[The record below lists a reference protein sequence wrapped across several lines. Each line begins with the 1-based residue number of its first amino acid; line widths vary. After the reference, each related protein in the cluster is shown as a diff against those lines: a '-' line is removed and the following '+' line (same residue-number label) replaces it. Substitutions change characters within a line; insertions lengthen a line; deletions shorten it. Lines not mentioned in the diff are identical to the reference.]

1 MKEEEDDMDDMDAKA
16 QELIN
21 QVTEENKKK
30 EEKKNSRTSGYL
42 SKTSS
47 NGDFNNDINKVKT
60 KNIVINKRRDSLKSN
75 SPSNSDSDSP
85 ESSPRGSL
93 DEEKVPDSK
102 NSKNMI
108 NNIDKVVN
116 NNLHRSSIVSSDSTL
131 DNLMLS
137 RDINIKAFTLFSC
150 AFCIGTISL
159 SIIGSLILERLLTF
173 NYGQNYISEDTQK
186 KKQAIEGITMNH
198 VMIYILL
205 TALCVFNFGI
215 LVMISLNNDKMLTT
229 LIYSDLKWYFVLTQL
244 AFGSLFLISLIWETD
259 LWTINVCLSI
269 SMLTI
274 LILAF
279 YFTEIKQKK
288 NMSKGTFIFIYAYIS
303 CLFSFISY
311 VTLYNISCI
320 LMENME
326 AQHGDVQTISYTII
340 KVSINAGQTILSFVL
355 LTYFKDVFFAF
366 TSGYIICA
374 VFIHEN
380 FNLEKENIGF
390 LVMVLAIVLG
400 IVLTIVRYRKKTFG
414 YEDVPVEITKDIA

>member
-1 MKEEEDDMDDMDAKA
+1 MQEDDDDMDAKV

-21 QVTEENKKK
+21 QVKEENNKK
-30 EEKKNSRTSGYL
+30 EEKKNSRTSGYI

-47 NGDFNNDINKVKT
+47 NNDFNNDINKIKT
-60 KNIVINKRRDSLKSN
+60 KNTVINKRRLSSKNN
-75 SPSNSDSDSP
+75 SFSDSDSQ
-85 ESSPRGSL
+85 ESSPEGSVE
-93 DEEKVPDSK
+93 EEKIPESK
-102 NSKNMI
+102 MSKNMI
-108 NNIDKVVN
+108 NNSDKVVVN
-116 NNLHRSSIVSSDSTL
+116 NRSRSNSIGSPDSTL

-150 AFCIGTISL
+150 VFCIGTISL

-173 NYGQNYISEDTQK
+173 NYGQNYNSVQDKDK
-186 KKQAIEGITMNH
+186 KNAIEGITMNH

-205 TALCVFNFGI
+205 TVLCVFNFGI

-244 AFGSLFLISLIWETD
+244 AFGSLFLITLIWETD

-288 NMSKGTFIFIYAYIS
+288 NMSKGTFFFIYVYIS

-311 VTLYNISCI
+311 VTLYNLSCI

-326 AQHGDVQTISYTII
+326 AQDKDVQTISYTII

-355 LTYFKDVFFAF
+355 LTYFKDVFFAY

-390 LVMVLAIVLG
+390 IVMVLAIALG
-400 IVLTIVRYRKKTFG
+400 IILTIVRYGKKTFG
-414 YEDVPVEITKDIA
+414 YEDLPVEITKDIA

>member
-1 MKEEEDDMDDMDAKA
+1 MKEEEDDMDTKA

-21 QVTEENKKK
+21 QLSEENKKK
-30 EEKKNSRTSGYL
+30 DEKKKSRTSGYL

-47 NGDFNNDINKVKT
+47 NGDFNNDINKIKT
-60 KNIVINKRRDSLKSN
+60 KNIVINKRRDSQKSN
-75 SPSNSDSDSP
+75 SSSDSDSQ
-85 ESSPRGSL
+85 ESSPQGSL
-93 DEEKVPDSK
+93 DEEKNPDSK
-102 NSKNMI
+102 ISKNNI
-108 NNIDKVVN
+108 NNSNKVVEDRN
-116 NNLHRSSIVSSDSTL
+116 QRNSIGSDSTL

-150 AFCIGTISL
+150 VFCIGTISL

-173 NYGQNYISEDTQK
+173 NYGQNYDNDKTK
-186 KKQAIEGITMNH
+186 KHAIEGITMNH

-205 TALCVFNFGI
+205 TVLCVFNFGI

-244 AFGSLFLISLIWETD
+244 AFGSLFLITLIWETD

-288 NMSKGTFIFIYAYIS
+288 NMSKGTFIFIYVYIS

-326 AQHGDVQTISYTII
+326 VQDQDVQTISYTII

-390 LVMVLAIVLG
+390 LVMVFAIALG

>member
-1 MKEEEDDMDDMDAKA
+1 MEEDDDIDSKA
-16 QELIN
+16 QEFIN
-21 QVTEENKKK
+21 QVKEENIKKDEKKK
-30 EEKKNSRTSGYL
+30 LKTSGNL

-47 NGDFNNDINKVKT
+47 NGDFNNDINKVIT
-60 KNIVINKRRDSLKSN
+60 KNIVINKRRDSRNSN
-75 SPSNSDSDSP
+75 SPPNSDSP
-85 ESSPRGSL
+85 ESSPGGSL

-102 NSKNMI
+102 ISKNMI
-108 NNIDKVVN
+108 NNSNKVAN
-116 NNLHRSSIVSSDSTL
+116 NRNQRNSIGSSDSTL

-150 AFCIGTISL
+150 VFCISTISV

-173 NYGQNYISEDTQK
+173 NYGQNYNNDQTK
-186 KKQAIEGITMNH
+186 KHAIEGITMNH

-215 LVMISLNNDKMLTT
+215 LVMISLNNDQMLTT

-244 AFGSLFLISLIWETD
+244 AFGSLFLITLIWETD

-279 YFTEIKQKK
+279 YFTEIKLKK

-326 AQHGDVQTISYTII
+326 VQQENVQKISYTII

-366 TSGYIICA
+366 TSGYIISA

-390 LVMVLAIVLG
+390 LVMVFAIVLG
-400 IVLTIVRYRKKTFG
+400 IILTLVRYRKKTFG
-414 YEDVPVEITKDIA
+414 YEDVQVEIIKDIA

>member
-116 NNLHRSSIVSSDSTL
+116 NNLHRSSTDSTL

-173 NYGQNYISEDTQK
+173 NYGQKNED
-186 KKQAIEGITMNH
+186 KKQFIEGITMNH
-198 VMIYILL
+198 AMIYILL

-326 AQHGDVQTISYTII
+326 VQKEYVQNISYTII

-414 YEDVPVEITKDIA
+414 YEDVPVEITKDFA

>member
-1 MKEEEDDMDDMDAKA
+1 MQEDDDDMDAKV

-21 QVTEENKKK
+21 QVKEENKKK
-30 EEKKNSRTSGYL
+30 EEKKNSRTSGYI

-47 NGDFNNDINKVKT
+47 NNDFNNDINKIKT
-60 KNIVINKRRDSLKSN
+60 KNTVINKRRLSLKKSD
-75 SPSNSDSDSP
+75 SSSDSDSQ
-85 ESSPRGSL
+85 ESSPGGSIE
-93 DEEKVPDSK
+93 EEKIPESK
-102 NSKNMI
+102 MSKNMI
-108 NNIDKVVN
+108 NNSDKVVVN
-116 NNLHRSSIVSSDSTL
+116 NRSRSNSIGSSDTL

-150 AFCIGTISL
+150 VFCIGTISL

-173 NYGQNYISEDTQK
+173 NYGQNYNSEQAKEK
-186 KKQAIEGITMNH
+186 KNAIEGITMNH

-244 AFGSLFLISLIWETD
+244 AFGSLFLITLIWETD

-288 NMSKGTFIFIYAYIS
+288 NMSKGTFFFIYVYIS

-311 VTLYNISCI
+311 VTLYNLSCI

-326 AQHGDVQTISYTII
+326 AQEKDVQTISYTII

-355 LTYFKDVFFAF
+355 LTYFKDVFFAY
-366 TSGYIICA
+366 TSGYIISA

-390 LVMVLAIVLG
+390 IVMVLAIALG
-400 IVLTIVRYRKKTFG
+400 IVLTIVRYGKKTFG
-414 YEDVPVEITKDIA
+414 YEDLPVEITKDIA

>member
-1 MKEEEDDMDDMDAKA
+1 MLEDDDIDSKA
-16 QELIN
+16 QEFIN
-21 QVTEENKKK
+21 QVKEENIKKDEKKK
-30 EEKKNSRTSGYL
+30 SKTSGNL

-60 KNIVINKRRDSLKSN
+60 KNIVINKRRDSRKSN
-75 SPSNSDSDSP
+75 SSSNSDSQ
-85 ESSPRGSL
+85 ESSPGGSL

-102 NSKNMI
+102 ISKNMI
-108 NNIDKVVN
+108 NNSNKVAN
-116 NNLHRSSIVSSDSTL
+116 NRSQRNSIGSSDSTL

-150 AFCIGTISL
+150 VFCISTISV

-173 NYGQNYISEDTQK
+173 NYGQIYISDQTK
-186 KKQAIEGITMNH
+186 KHAIEGITMNH

-215 LVMISLNNDKMLTT
+215 LVMISLNNDQMLTT

-244 AFGSLFLISLIWETD
+244 AFGSLFLITLIWETD

-326 AQHGDVQTISYTII
+326 VQNHDVQTISYTII

-390 LVMVLAIVLG
+390 LVMVFAIVLG

-414 YEDVPVEITKDIA
+414 YEDVPVEITKDIT

>member
-303 CLFSFISY
+303 CLFSFISF
-311 VTLYNISCI
+311 
-320 LMENME
+320 
-326 AQHGDVQTISYTII
+326 QTISYTII

>member
-1 MKEEEDDMDDMDAKA
+1 MLEDDDIDSKA
-16 QELIN
+16 QEFIN
-21 QVTEENKKK
+21 QVKEENIKKDEKKK
-30 EEKKNSRTSGYL
+30 SKTSGNL

-60 KNIVINKRRDSLKSN
+60 KNIVINKRRDSRKSN
-75 SPSNSDSDSP
+75 SSSNSDSQ
-85 ESSPRGSL
+85 ESSPGGSL

-102 NSKNMI
+102 ISKNMI
-108 NNIDKVVN
+108 NNSNKVAN
-116 NNLHRSSIVSSDSTL
+116 NRSQRNSIGSSDSTL

-150 AFCIGTISL
+150 VFCISTISV

-173 NYGQNYISEDTQK
+173 NYGQIYISDQTK
-186 KKQAIEGITMNH
+186 KHAIEGITMNH

-215 LVMISLNNDKMLTT
+215 LVMISLNNDQMLTT

-244 AFGSLFLISLIWETD
+244 AFGSLFLITLIWETD

-326 AQHGDVQTISYTII
+326 VQQENVQKISYTII

-366 TSGYIICA
+366 TSGYIISA

-390 LVMVLAIVLG
+390 LVMVFAIVLG

-414 YEDVPVEITKDIA
+414 YEDVPVEITKDIT

>member
-1 MKEEEDDMDDMDAKA
+1 MSEDEDMDDEKIQA
-16 QELIN
+16 LIN
-21 QVTEENKKK
+21 QQIEENKKK
-30 EEKKNSRTSGYL
+30 DEKKNSRALGGL

-47 NGDFNNDINKVKT
+47 NNDFNNDINKIKT
-60 KNIVINKRRDSLKSN
+60 KNTVINKRRDSLKSN
-75 SPSNSDSDSP
+75 SSSDSDSQ
-85 ESSPRGSL
+85 ESSPEGSL
-93 DEEKVPDSK
+93 DDKKLIDSK
-102 NSKNMI
+102 ISKNDE
-108 NNIDKVVN
+108 NNGNKVVTN
-116 NNLHRSSIVSSDSTL
+116 KNHRKSIASAGSSL

-150 AFCIGTISL
+150 VFCIGTISL

-173 NYGQNYISEDTQK
+173 NYGQNYNSANTQEK
-186 KKQAIEGITMNH
+186 KHAIEGITMNH

-205 TALCVFNFGI
+205 TVLCVFNFGI

-244 AFGSLFLISLIWETD
+244 AFGSLFLITLIWETD

-288 NMSKGTFIFIYAYIS
+288 NMSRGTFIFIYVYIS

-326 AQHGDVQTISYTII
+326 VQNQDVQTISYTII

-355 LTYFKDVFFAF
+355 LTYFKDVFFAY

-390 LVMVLAIVLG
+390 LVMVFAIALG
-400 IVLTIVRYRKKTFG
+400 IILTVVRYGKKTFG
-414 YEDVPVEITKDIA
+414 YEDIPVEIIKDIA

>member
-1 MKEEEDDMDDMDAKA
+1 MEEDDDIDSKA
-16 QELIN
+16 QEFIN
-21 QVTEENKKK
+21 QVKEENIKKDEKKK
-30 EEKKNSRTSGYL
+30 LKTSGNL

-47 NGDFNNDINKVKT
+47 NGDFNNDINKVIT
-60 KNIVINKRRDSLKSN
+60 KNIVINKRRDSRNSN
-75 SPSNSDSDSP
+75 SPPNSDSP
-85 ESSPRGSL
+85 ESSPGGSL

-102 NSKNMI
+102 ISKNMI
-108 NNIDKVVN
+108 NNSNKVAN
-116 NNLHRSSIVSSDSTL
+116 NRNQRNSIGSSDSTL

-150 AFCIGTISL
+150 VFCISTISV

-173 NYGQNYISEDTQK
+173 NYGQNYNNDQTK
-186 KKQAIEGITMNH
+186 KHAIEGITMNH

-215 LVMISLNNDKMLTT
+215 LVMISLNNDQMLTT

-244 AFGSLFLISLIWETD
+244 AFGSLFLITLIWETD

-279 YFTEIKQKK
+279 YFTEIKLKK

-326 AQHGDVQTISYTII
+326 VQEENVQKISYTII

-366 TSGYIICA
+366 TSGYIISA

-390 LVMVLAIVLG
+390 LVMVFAIVLG
-400 IVLTIVRYRKKTFG
+400 IILTLVRYRKKTFG
-414 YEDVPVEITKDIA
+414 YEDVQVEIIKDIA

>member
-1 MKEEEDDMDDMDAKA
+1 
-16 QELIN
+16 
-21 QVTEENKKK
+21 
-30 EEKKNSRTSGYL
+30 
-42 SKTSS
+42 
-47 NGDFNNDINKVKT
+47 
-60 KNIVINKRRDSLKSN
+60 
-75 SPSNSDSDSP
+75 
-85 ESSPRGSL
+85 
-93 DEEKVPDSK
+93 
-102 NSKNMI
+102 MI

-288 NMSKGTFIFIYAYIS
+288 NMSKGTLIFIYVYIS

-326 AQHGDVQTISYTII
+326 VQKEYVQGLSYTII

-355 LTYFKDVFFAF
+355 LTYFKDVVFAL
-366 TSGYIICA
+366 TSGYIISA

-380 FNLEKENIGF
+380 LNLEKENIGF
-390 LVMVLAIVLG
+390 LVMVIAIVLG
-400 IVLTIVRYRKKTFG
+400 IILTIIRYGKKTFG
-414 YEDVPVEITKDIA
+414 YEDIPVEITKDIR

>member
-1 MKEEEDDMDDMDAKA
+1 MKEEEDDMDTKA

-21 QVTEENKKK
+21 QLSEENKKK
-30 EEKKNSRTSGYL
+30 DEKKKSRTSGYL

-47 NGDFNNDINKVKT
+47 NGDFNNDINKIKT
-60 KNIVINKRRDSLKSN
+60 KNIVINKRRDSQKSN
-75 SPSNSDSDSP
+75 SSSDSDSQ
-85 ESSPRGSL
+85 ESSPQGSL
-93 DEEKVPDSK
+93 DEEKNPDSK
-102 NSKNMI
+102 ISKNNI
-108 NNIDKVVN
+108 NNSNKVVEDRN
-116 NNLHRSSIVSSDSTL
+116 QRNSIGSDSTL

-150 AFCIGTISL
+150 VFCIGTISL

-173 NYGQNYISEDTQK
+173 NYGQNYDNDKTK
-186 KKQAIEGITMNH
+186 KHAIEGITMNH

-205 TALCVFNFGI
+205 TVLCVFNFGI

-244 AFGSLFLISLIWETD
+244 AFGSLFLITLIWETD

-288 NMSKGTFIFIYAYIS
+288 NMSKGTFIFIYVYIS

-326 AQHGDVQTISYTII
+326 VQDQDVQTISYTII

-355 LTYFKDVFFAF
+355 LTYFKDVFFAY

-390 LVMVLAIVLG
+390 LVMVFAIALG

>member
-1 MKEEEDDMDDMDAKA
+1 MEEDDDIDSKA
-16 QELIN
+16 QEFIN
-21 QVTEENKKK
+21 QVKEDNIKKDEKKK
-30 EEKKNSRTSGYL
+30 LKTSGNL

-47 NGDFNNDINKVKT
+47 NGDFNNDINKVIT
-60 KNIVINKRRDSLKSN
+60 KNIVINKRRDSRNSN
-75 SPSNSDSDSP
+75 SPPNSDSP
-85 ESSPRGSL
+85 ESSPGGSL

-102 NSKNMI
+102 ISKNMI
-108 NNIDKVVN
+108 NNSNKVAN
-116 NNLHRSSIVSSDSTL
+116 NRNQRNSIGSSDSTL

-150 AFCIGTISL
+150 VFCISTISV

-173 NYGQNYISEDTQK
+173 NYGQNYNNDQTK
-186 KKQAIEGITMNH
+186 KHAIEGITMNH

-215 LVMISLNNDKMLTT
+215 LVMISLNNDQMLTT

-244 AFGSLFLISLIWETD
+244 AFGSLFLITLIWETD

-279 YFTEIKQKK
+279 YFTEIKLKK

-326 AQHGDVQTISYTII
+326 VQEENVQKISYTII

-366 TSGYIICA
+366 TSGYIISA

-390 LVMVLAIVLG
+390 LVMVFAIVLG
-400 IVLTIVRYRKKTFG
+400 IILTLVRYRKKTFG
-414 YEDVPVEITKDIA
+414 YEDVQVEIIKDIA

>member
-1 MKEEEDDMDDMDAKA
+1 MLEDDDIDSKA
-16 QELIN
+16 QEFIN
-21 QVTEENKKK
+21 QVKEENIKKDEKKK
-30 EEKKNSRTSGYL
+30 SKTSGNL

-60 KNIVINKRRDSLKSN
+60 KNIVINKRRDSRKSN
-75 SPSNSDSDSP
+75 SSSNSDSQ
-85 ESSPRGSL
+85 ESSPGGSL

-102 NSKNMI
+102 ISKNMI
-108 NNIDKVVN
+108 NNSNKVAN
-116 NNLHRSSIVSSDSTL
+116 NRNQRNSIGSSDSTL

-150 AFCIGTISL
+150 VFCISTISV

-173 NYGQNYISEDTQK
+173 NYGQIYISDQTK
-186 KKQAIEGITMNH
+186 KHAIEGITMNH

-215 LVMISLNNDKMLTT
+215 LVMISLNNDQMLTT

-244 AFGSLFLISLIWETD
+244 AFGSLFLITLIWETD

-326 AQHGDVQTISYTII
+326 VQNHDVQTISYTII

-390 LVMVLAIVLG
+390 LVMVFAIVLG

-414 YEDVPVEITKDIA
+414 YEDVPVEITKDIT

>member
-1 MKEEEDDMDDMDAKA
+1 
-16 QELIN
+16 
-21 QVTEENKKK
+21 
-30 EEKKNSRTSGYL
+30 
-42 SKTSS
+42 
-47 NGDFNNDINKVKT
+47 
-60 KNIVINKRRDSLKSN
+60 
-75 SPSNSDSDSP
+75 
-85 ESSPRGSL
+85 
-93 DEEKVPDSK
+93 
-102 NSKNMI
+102 MI
-108 NNIDKVVN
+108 NNSNKVAN
-116 NNLHRSSIVSSDSTL
+116 NRNQRNSIGSSDSTL

-150 AFCIGTISL
+150 VFCISTISV

-173 NYGQNYISEDTQK
+173 NYGQNYNNDQTK
-186 KKQAIEGITMNH
+186 KHAIEGITMNH

-215 LVMISLNNDKMLTT
+215 LVMISLNNDQMLTT

-244 AFGSLFLISLIWETD
+244 AFGSLFLITLIWETD

-279 YFTEIKQKK
+279 YFTEIKLKK

-326 AQHGDVQTISYTII
+326 VQEENVQKISYTII

-366 TSGYIICA
+366 TSGYIISA

-390 LVMVLAIVLG
+390 LVMVFAIILG
-400 IVLTIVRYRKKTFG
+400 IILTLVRYRKKTFG
-414 YEDVPVEITKDIA
+414 YEDVQVEIIKDIA

>member
-1 MKEEEDDMDDMDAKA
+1 MLEDDDIDSKA
-16 QELIN
+16 QEFIN
-21 QVTEENKKK
+21 QVKEENIKKDEKKK
-30 EEKKNSRTSGYL
+30 SKTSGNL

-60 KNIVINKRRDSLKSN
+60 KNIVINKRRDSRKSN
-75 SPSNSDSDSP
+75 SSSNSDSQ
-85 ESSPRGSL
+85 ESSPGGSL

-102 NSKNMI
+102 ISKNMI
-108 NNIDKVVN
+108 NNSNKVAN
-116 NNLHRSSIVSSDSTL
+116 NRSQRNSIGSSDSTL

-150 AFCIGTISL
+150 VFCISTISV

-173 NYGQNYISEDTQK
+173 NYGQIYISDQTK
-186 KKQAIEGITMNH
+186 KHAIEGITMNH

-215 LVMISLNNDKMLTT
+215 LVMISLNNDQMLTT

-244 AFGSLFLISLIWETD
+244 AFGSLFLITLIWETD

-279 YFTEIKQKK
+279 YFTEIKLKK

-326 AQHGDVQTISYTII
+326 VQNHDVQTISYTII

-390 LVMVLAIVLG
+390 LVMVFAIVLG

-414 YEDVPVEITKDIA
+414 YEDVPVEITKDIT